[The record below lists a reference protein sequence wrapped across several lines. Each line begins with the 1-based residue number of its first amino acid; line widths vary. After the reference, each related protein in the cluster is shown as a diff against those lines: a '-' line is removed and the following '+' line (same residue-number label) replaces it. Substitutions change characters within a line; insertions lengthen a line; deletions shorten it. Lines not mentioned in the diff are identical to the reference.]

1 MIDES
6 RENIMK
12 EKFVELRAKT
22 YSYLIDH
29 SSGDKK
35 GQSAKCVSKKE
46 NFSLKILKIVQKEL
60 KLENKINQQEKKL
73 S

>member
-1 MIDES
+1 M
-6 RENIMK
+6 
-12 EKFVELRAKT
+12 
-22 YSYLIDH
+22 
-29 SSGDKK
+29 
-35 GQSAKCVSKKE
+35 CVK